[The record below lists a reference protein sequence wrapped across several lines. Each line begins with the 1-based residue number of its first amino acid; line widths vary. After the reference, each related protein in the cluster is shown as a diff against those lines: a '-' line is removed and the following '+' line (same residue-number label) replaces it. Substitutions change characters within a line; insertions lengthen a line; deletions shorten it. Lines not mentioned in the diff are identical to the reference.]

1 MYNIIP
7 GILEKDWERIEEK
20 LNLLKGNSKI
30 VHIDFISDPP
40 STFSDPVPFSK
51 YRNDFTLEAH
61 FIGYDPIQYID
72 PFYKA
77 GFKRFVGQIEKMP
90 NQAEF
95 VTKGKLLG
103 KVGLSIDG
111 QTELKELKVGLSDL
125 DFLLIMTV
133 KTGASGQFFEDSYL
147 QKVKEVRKILLEKP
161 GTSNLTIEI
170 DGGINEETIIKAK
183 EAGADLFVSNSY
195 IFNGNPKENLQKLS
209 LLLSA

>member
-1 MYNIIP
+1 M
-7 GILEKDWERIEEK
+7 KEE
-20 LNLLKGNSKI
+20 LGCPLK
-30 VHIDFISDPP
+30 
-40 STFSDPVPFSK
+40 
-51 YRNDFTLEAH
+51 R
-61 FIGYDPIQYID
+61 
-72 PFYKA
+72 
-77 GFKRFVGQIEKMP
+77 KMP